1 MLVAGKSLDR
11 VLGEGDSVGDRV
23 SHFVHLSDIG
33 RVLREALDQ
42 CVLVADGA
50 ALVFGMLLG
59 PARYQLQFGR
69 DRSRERIF
77 LRLDLLGGSVVL
89 AGHLCGGDVSLTIR
103 IYNGR

>member
-11 VLGEGDSVGDRV
+11 VLGEGDSVGDIV
-23 SHFVHLSDIG
+23 SHFVHLSDIE

-69 DRSRERIF
+69 EIDP
-77 LRLDLLGGSVVL
+77 GKGSSYASICSGVASSLQVTCVVVML
-89 AGHLCGGDVSLTIR
+89 A
-103 IYNGR
+103 